1 MTNTEAPTQPASQRY
16 DLRRTDIDDALDRV
30 EKALQVRLDPDGQV
44 RKRRSLGA
52 GTDRG
57 TWIRIELRGPE
68 KLDGQGWGV
77 EASHVLH
84 GVAKPTWHAGFSWLD
99 TARQVMW
106 RADETDLVTDAP
118 IKGGGTLITDPQL
131 SPDWWAVF
139 DRSLDALAAHR
150 TVRRATI
157 DTEPMTQQRLTSTI
171 ENVFPGRIDTTI
183 GEWTTAHADLGW
195 ANLTSPTCFLLDWE
209 DWGTCPRGTD
219 SAKIWASSLAVPGL
233 ADQIHRHRRADL
245 DSRTGRLMA
254 LFYCSQ
260 IIAVGVDDT
269 SPLLQPA
276 KHEAAR
282 LIEHL
287 RDRPRASQAGQSG

>member
-16 DLRRTDIDDALDRV
+16 DLRRTAIDDALDRV
-30 EKALQVRLDPDGQV
+30 EKALHVRLDRDGQV
-44 RKRRSLGA
+44 CKRRSLGA
-52 GTDRG
+52 ATDRG

-77 EASHVLH
+77 EAAHVLD
-84 GVAKPTWHAGFSWLD
+84 GVAKPAWHAGFSWID

-106 RADETDLVTDAP
+106 RADETDLITDAP
-118 IKGGGTLITDPQL
+118 IRGGGVLTTDPQL
-131 SPDWWAVF
+131 SPDWWATF

-150 TVRRATI
+150 TVRQATI
-157 DTEPMTQQRLTSTI
+157 DTEPMTQQRLTSMI
-171 ENVFPGRIDTTI
+171 ENVFPGRVDTTI
-183 GEWTTAHADLGW
+183 DEWTTAHADLGW
-195 ANLTSPTCFLLDWE
+195 ANLTSPSCFLLDWE

-219 SAKIWASSLAVPGL
+219 PAKLWASSLAIPTL
-233 ADQIHRHRRADL
+233 AEQILRHRHADL

-260 IIAVGVDDT
+260 IIAAELDGT
-269 SPLLQPA
+269 SPLVGPA

-282 LIEHL
+282 LI
-287 RDRPRASQAGQSG
+287 DRLSARP